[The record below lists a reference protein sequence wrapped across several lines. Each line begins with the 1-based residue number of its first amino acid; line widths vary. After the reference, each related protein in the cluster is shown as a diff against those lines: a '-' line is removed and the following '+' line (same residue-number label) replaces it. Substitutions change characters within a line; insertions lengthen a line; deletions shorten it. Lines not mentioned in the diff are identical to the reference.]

1 MGFGDQFRKEV
12 KVKLDD
18 AAVSERKNRV
28 CHVDREILNVQA
40 DKAQALGE
48 HNGRL
53 KELRDE
59 HRKLL
64 TAIETGVETVEVDVL
79 ERVNERRGE
88 VETVRCDTGE
98 VIPELTRPLT
108 SEERQLT
115 FDDTG
120 KPRKKRGR
128 KAQDDGA
135 EAEA

>member
-115 FDDTG
+115 LDDAGG
-120 KPRKKRGR
+120 KRRR
-128 KAQDDGA
+128 RRRADA
-135 EAEA
+135 EAEADAE